1 MNRSISILECTI
13 RDGSYLIDYQFT
25 AEDTYIICTGLER
38 AGFKFIEIGH
48 GTGLRSS
55 LAGKGV
61 AAASDEEYLEAARAA
76 LSGSLAKF
84 GMFFIPG
91 IGKMEDLD
99 MAARYGMGFVRI
111 GTNVTEIDQAKPYI
125 EQAKS
130 LGMLVSSNLMKSY
143 AVTSDEFVK
152 LAKRAA
158 EFGVDIITVVD
169 SAGGMFP
176 EEVREYVLRLKDVTD
191 KEIGY
196 HGHNNLQ
203 LAIANTLEAIRGG
216 ATIVDSSLQ
225 GMGRSAGNTQ
235 TEVLV
240 MVLEKL
246 GYDTGIDP
254 FMTMDLGER
263 VIKPMMNRDQGV
275 EDMSVIAGIAQFHS
289 SFSKIVDDAAR
300 KYKIDPRM
308 LIMEVSEINRIN
320 VTKELSEETA
330 KKIRDKLK
338 HKPGDKGPGIF
349 TSFLKPKK
357 SADVSEQAR
366 SVVNQ
371 IASRSRKTG
380 KESVFSL
387 TLSKDGKT
395 VFPFIRESS
404 GMVIGNC
411 EASRLGQITDIIPA
425 IDGQVEW
432 VLLDQS
438 CPRLR
443 ETALE
448 NLIQKSRFTWYSEE
462 RALRLAVCTLISQK
476 HPMGKILLF
485 CDSEN
490 APLILLS
497 LRQQGI
503 ETIDSV
509 TLLAK
514 TVVPHSIP
522 QVWNEI
528 NAVISFGK
536 DYTGGLEAKHTDLL
550 SPSTQIY
557 AARASAYADPFWEA
571 AIARGFPT
579 YRVDSRS
586 GFAAEL
592 SLVVETK
599 KLVES
604 MGTSMISG
612 FVVVSG
618 GAIAPRG
625 TVIVDAIDRTT
636 QVVGIADGLGGLL
649 AEDVAEFQE
658 AAEKVKA
665 GIIKKQY
672 RKEF

>member
-1 MNRSISILECTI
+1 MKKSVSILECTI

-91 IGKMEDLD
+91 IGRMEDLD

-143 AVTSDEFVK
+143 AVTIDEFVK
-152 LAKRAA
+152 LAKKAD

-176 EEVREYVLRLKDVTD
+176 EEVREYVLRLRDATE

-203 LAIANTLEAIRGG
+203 LAVANTLEAIRCG

-235 TEVLV
+235 TEILI

-263 VIKPMMNRDQGV
+263 VIKPMMNREQGV
-275 EDMSVIAGIAQFHS
+275 DDMSVIAGIAQFHS
-289 SFSKIVDDAAR
+289 SFSKIIDDAAR

-320 VTKELSEETA
+320 VTNELAEETA
-330 KKIRDKLK
+330 KKIRGKLARK
-338 HKPGDKGPGIF
+338 VGDKGPSII
-349 TSFLKPKK
+349 TSLLKPKK
-357 SADVSEQAR
+357 SSEAIEQAR
-366 SVVNQ
+366 SAISQ
-371 IASRSRKTG
+371 IVSRSKKTG

-395 VFPFIRESS
+395 VFPFIRESA

-411 EASRLGQITDIIPA
+411 EASRLGQLTDIIPA
-425 IDGQVEW
+425 IDGQVDW

-438 CPRLR
+438 CPQLR

-485 CDSEN
+485 YDSEN
-490 APLILLS
+490 DPLILLS

-503 ETIDSV
+503 ETIDPV

-514 TVVPHSIP
+514 TDVPHSIP

-528 NAVISFGK
+528 NAVMSFGK
-536 DYTGGLEAKHTDLL
+536 DYTRGLEAKHADLL
-550 SPSTQIY
+550 NPSTQIY
-557 AARASAYADPFWEA
+557 AARACAYTTPFWEA
-571 AIARGFPT
+571 TMARDFPV

-592 SLVVETK
+592 SLVVESR

-604 MGTSMISG
+604 MGTSKISG
-612 FVVVSG
+612 VVVVSG

-625 TVIVDAIDRTT
+625 TIIVDTIDGAT
-636 QVVGIADGLGGLL
+636 QVIGIADGLGGLL
-649 AEDVAEFQE
+649 AEEVPEFQE
-658 AAEKVKA
+658 EAEKVKA
-665 GIIKKQY
+665 EIIKKQY